1 MFKPIITLT
10 AAAALALSANAF
22 TINPPEYI
30 NTPEG
35 SISFIFDPE
44 VLPTAYSYNMQAQ
57 LYTNHYIEG
66 SEHEYVIYNHNLKE
80 IKRLRI
86 NHNPTMPIDGKIGYN
101 YADYTNLTDSNPHTK
116 SLHFTQTLFNSDEH
130 YEYIVPMHE
139 SQPIEIPYE
148 DPIYPIYGFKIVS
161 TNGNVLASV
170 EYPDD
175 LRQSANFSY
184 TTVPDIYV
192 SENNIVIVMST
203 IKKSDISSYTPM
215 PTYLA
220 YNIDR
225 SELGS
230 TIQPKLT
237 NRISGVS
244 PTLITNNE
252 PINIEL
258 GDIDTN
264 CRIDIFNTNG
274 AIVYST
280 TVTSGT
286 SHITV
291 PTYTLPRGVNIVHIS
306 DGNSINKSTK
316 VVVR

>member
-44 VLPTAYSYNMQAQ
+44 VLPTAYSNMQVQ

-66 SEHEYVIYNHNLKE
+66 SEHEYIIYDHNLKE
-80 IKRLRI
+80 IKRLKI

-175 LRQSANFSY
+175 LRQSANFS
-184 TTVPDIYV
+184 TVPDIYV

>member
-10 AAAALALSANAF
+10 AAVALALSANAF

-30 NTPEG
+30 NTLEG
-35 SISFIFDPE
+35 SNRFLFEPT
-44 VLPTAYSYNMQAQ
+44 VLPTAYSYNMQVQ
-57 LYTNHYIEG
+57 LYTSHHIEG
-66 SEHEYVIYNHNLKE
+66 SEYEYIIYDHNLKE
-80 IKRLRI
+80 IKRLTI
-86 NHNPTMPIDGKIGYN
+86 NHNPDMPTDGKKGS
-101 YADYTNLTDSNPHTK
+101 DHVKYTNLTDSNPIEK
-116 SLHFTQTLFNSDEH
+116 LLYFTQTLFNSDEH

-139 SQPIEIPYE
+139 SQPIEILYE
-148 DPIYPIYGFKIVS
+148 GTIYPIYGFKIVS
-161 TNGNVLASV
+161 TNGNVLATV

-175 LRQSANFSY
+175 LRQSANFSF

-203 IKKSDISSYTPM
+203 IKKSDITSSAPN

-220 YNIDR
+220 YTIDR
-225 SELGS
+225 SELGG

-237 NRISGVS
+237 NSFTGVS
-244 PTLITNNE
+244 PTLVTNNE

-264 CRIDIFNTNG
+264 CRIDIFNANG

>member
-35 SISFIFDPE
+35 SNSVLFDPE

-66 SEHEYVIYNHNLKE
+66 SEHEYIIYDHNLKE

-86 NHNPTMPIDGKIGYN
+86 NHNPTMPIDGKLGYN

-175 LRQSANFSY
+175 LRQSANFS
-184 TTVPDIYV
+184 TVPDIYV

-203 IKKSDISSYTPM
+203 IKKSDISSYTPI

>member
-1 MFKPIITLT
+1 
-10 AAAALALSANAF
+10 
-22 TINPPEYI
+22 
-30 NTPEG
+30 
-35 SISFIFDPE
+35 
-44 VLPTAYSYNMQAQ
+44 MQVQ

-66 SEHEYVIYNHNLKE
+66 SEHEYIIYDHNLKE

-286 SHITV
+286 SHITL

>member
-35 SISFIFDPE
+35 SNSVLFEPE
-44 VLPTAYSYNMQAQ
+44 VLPTAYSNMQVQ

-66 SEHEYVIYNHNLKE
+66 SEHEYVIYDHNLKE

-101 YADYTNLTDSNPHTK
+101 YAEYTNLTDSNPHTK
-116 SLHFTQTLFNSDEH
+116 ILHFTQTLFNSDEH

-148 DPIYPIYGFKIVS
+148 GPIYPIYGFKIVS

-175 LRQSANFSY
+175 LRQSANFS
-184 TTVPDIYV
+184 TVPDIYV

-203 IKKSDISSYTPM
+203 IKKSDISSSYTPM
-215 PTYLA
+215 RTYLA
-220 YNIDR
+220 YTIDR

>member
-66 SEHEYVIYNHNLKE
+66 SEHEYVIYDHNLKE

-101 YADYTNLTDSNPHTK
+101 YAEYTNLTDSNPHTK

-139 SQPIEIPYE
+139 SQPIEISYE

-161 TNGNVLASV
+161 TNGNILASV

-175 LRQSANFSY
+175 LRQSANFS
-184 TTVPDIYV
+184 TVPDIYV

-215 PTYLA
+215 RTYLA
-220 YNIDR
+220 YTIDR

>member
-35 SISFIFDPE
+35 SNSFIFDPE

-66 SEHEYVIYNHNLKE
+66 SEHEYVIYSHNLKE

-175 LRQSANFSY
+175 LRQSANFS
-184 TTVPDIYV
+184 TVPDIYV

-203 IKKSDISSYTPM
+203 IKKSDISSYTPI